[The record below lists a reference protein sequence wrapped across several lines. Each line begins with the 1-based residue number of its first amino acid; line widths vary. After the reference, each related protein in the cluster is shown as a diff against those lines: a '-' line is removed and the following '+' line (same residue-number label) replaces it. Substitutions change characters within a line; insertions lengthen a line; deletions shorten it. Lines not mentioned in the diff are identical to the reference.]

1 MADNKIS
8 GATHV
13 ETRRNQR
20 GEATYFAFEVYH
32 HGLHEVRTIG
42 DRSHD
47 TAVDKVNA
55 QLRKWDA
62 KWQATLEQ
70 QKNKEAKWGRKQTAE
85 SETLKAREELAQI
98 ENVLSHGVLHPVKI
112 NWHSLEDHR
121 PFIFSKTDNYPLV
134 EFDQGGAPLGA
145 KAFLSPKAPDAQ
157 DQKYQPAFTLLDRLW
172 PPSRARRVAQAS
184 ETFEL
189 DVSQW
194 KAAEAQAQEQRDQAS
209 EMFMQALSEYHRDK
223 EAFIAEQTAANAEV
237 ERFKTAYSQRDPE
250 ATRRYCQL
258 VLNASIYPAFV
269 APSFEVGFSGSN
281 AMAVIECE
289 LPDKGAMPTL
299 EKVSFS
305 ASSGERVEKHVN
317 DRERDRLYDALLYQT
332 SLRALFE
339 LFRTDV
345 AAALKAVV
353 FNGWVDALN
362 PATGKREHG
371 CILSVQA
378 TKEEFEGIDL
388 AQVEARACFRK
399 LKGVSAAKLS
409 GMTPV
414 RPILQLQTDDPRFV
428 SAHAVV
434 DSIEQGYNL
443 ATMDWEDFEHLVR
456 ELFEKEFARNG
467 AEVHVTRASSDGGVD
482 AIVLDPDPIRGGKI
496 VIQAKRY
503 TNVVGLSAVRDLYG
517 TVINEGANRG
527 ILVTTA
533 DYGADSYEFVKGKPL
548 SLLNGSNLL
557 NLLEKHGRKARI
569 DLREAKI
576 INALNDSV
584 THGRRGAAPVPEFK
598 K

>member
-1 MADNKIS
+1 MADNKVS

-13 ETRRNQR
+13 ETRQNQR
-20 GEATYFAFEVYH
+20 GEVTYFAFEVYH

-42 DRSHD
+42 DRNYD
-47 TAVDKVNA
+47 TAIDKVNA

-62 KWQATLEQ
+62 KWQAMQDLQ
-70 QKNKEAKWGRKQTAE
+70 RNKEAKYGRKQTAE
-85 SETLKAREELAQI
+85 NETLKAREALAQV
-98 ENVLSHGVLHPVKI
+98 ESVLCQGVSHPVKI
-112 NWHSLEDHR
+112 NWRSLEDRR
-121 PFIFSKTDNYPLV
+121 PFVFCKTDSFSLV
-134 EFDQGGAPLGA
+134 EFDQGGAPLRA
-145 KAFLSPKAPDAQ
+145 KAVLSQNAPDPH
-157 DQKYQPAFTLLDRLW
+157 DQKYQPAFTLLDRIW
-172 PPSRARRVAQAS
+172 PPSRARRVAEAS
-184 ETFEL
+184 KAFEL
-189 DVSQW
+189 DLAQW
-194 KAAEAQAQEQRDQAS
+194 KAAEAQAQDQRDRAAQMLA
-209 EMFMQALSEYHRDK
+209 QALSEYQRDK
-223 EAFIAEQTAANAEV
+223 EVFMTEQATANAEV
-237 ERFKTAYSQRDPE
+237 EKFKAAYAERDPE
-250 ATRRYCQL
+250 AIRRYCQL
-258 VLNASIYPAFV
+258 VLNASIYPASV
-269 APSFEVGFSGSN
+269 APSFDVGFSASG

-289 LPDKGAMPTL
+289 LPDKDSVPTL

-305 ASSGERVEKHVN
+305 ASSGERAEKHIN
-317 DRERDRLYDALLYQT
+317 ERERDRLYDALLYQT
-332 SLRALFE
+332 SLRAIFE
-339 LFRTDV
+339 LFQADV
-345 AAALKAVV
+345 AATLKAVV

-362 PATGKREHG
+362 PATGKRERG

-388 AQVEARACFRK
+388 AQVDARACFRK

-434 DSIEQGYNL
+434 NCIEQGYNL

-557 NLLEKHGRKARI
+557 NLLERHGRKARI

-576 INALNDSV
+576 INAQNDSA
-584 THGRRGAAPVPEFK
+584 THGRRRNDASAPAK
-598 K
+598 